1 MKLQTGPPSF
11 LGVKLERWS
20 GEKKE
25 IVIEDCEPEVLDI
38 VVNYVY
44 GIEIPNQVLTVMK
57 VTIVS
62 DSALRSGIVLA
73 CAKFLTSLK
82 CSLCPTSRN
91 AWKT

>member
-1 MKLQTGPPSF
+1 M
-11 LGVKLERWS
+11 GVKLGRWS

-25 IVIEDCEPEVLDI
+25 TMIKDCEPEVLDI
-38 VVNYVY
+38 VVNYMY

-57 VTIVS
+57 VTVVS
-62 DSALRSGIVLA
+62 DSALRSGIALA
-73 CAKFLTSLK
+73 CAKFLTSPK